1 MHVLRNTATG
11 TAFVALVATV
21 LISVANGSFD
31 FHQWSEF
38 SRMTYAFSVA
48 GTAFACAMLS
58 YLNGE

>member
-11 TAFVALVATV
+11 TAFVALVATI

-38 SRMTYAFSVA
+38 SRVIYAISVG
-48 GTAFACAMLS
+48 GTTFACAMTS